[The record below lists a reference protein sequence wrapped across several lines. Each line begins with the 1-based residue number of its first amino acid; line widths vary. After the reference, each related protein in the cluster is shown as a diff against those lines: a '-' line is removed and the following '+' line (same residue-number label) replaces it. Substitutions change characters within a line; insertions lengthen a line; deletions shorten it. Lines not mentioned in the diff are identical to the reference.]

1 LDVTV
6 DEPLLEASP
15 LWTMPNVLITPH
27 TGGETHKYEDN
38 VLDMMMEN
46 LNRQWRGETAL
57 FNQIV

>member
-1 LDVTV
+1 
-6 DEPLLEASP
+6 
-15 LWTMPNVLITPH
+15 MPNVLVTPH